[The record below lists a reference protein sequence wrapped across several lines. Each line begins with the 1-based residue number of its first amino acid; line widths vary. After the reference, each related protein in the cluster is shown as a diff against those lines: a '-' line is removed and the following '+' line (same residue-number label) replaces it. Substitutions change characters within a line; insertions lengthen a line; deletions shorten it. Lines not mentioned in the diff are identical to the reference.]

1 MVKATGIGSGRNA
14 VMEFLEEK
22 YDENADIDSAIKL
35 GLEALYKATEGKIT
49 IDTIEIAAI
58 YAEDNRFK
66 KLGMDDLEAYVKS
79 VLESMPKE

>member
-49 IDTIEIAAI
+49 IDTIEVAAI

-66 KLGMDDLEAYVKS
+66 KLGMDDLEAHVKS
-79 VLESMPKE
+79 VLESKPQE